1 MKTILILLIFLL
13 PINCY
18 AAWDKND
25 TFREIAW
32 QGIHLIDW
40 GQTLEAARQPDR
52 YYEMNPI
59 LGKHP
64 SVGNVNLYMA
74 TSLIVHP
81 MISYFLPKKYRKAW
95 QYISIGI
102 SGGCVI
108 HNFNAGL
115 KVKF

>member
-18 AAWDKND
+18 ADWDKNN

-40 GQTLEAARQPDR
+40 GQTLDIARQPDR

-64 SVGNVNLYMA
+64 SVGQVNTYMA
-74 TSLIVHP
+74 ISAITHIG
-81 MISYFLPKKYRKAW
+81 ISYMLPKKYRAYW
-95 QYISIGI
+95 QWISIGV
-102 SGGCVI
+102 SGSCI
-108 HNFNAGL
+108 INNFNAGL